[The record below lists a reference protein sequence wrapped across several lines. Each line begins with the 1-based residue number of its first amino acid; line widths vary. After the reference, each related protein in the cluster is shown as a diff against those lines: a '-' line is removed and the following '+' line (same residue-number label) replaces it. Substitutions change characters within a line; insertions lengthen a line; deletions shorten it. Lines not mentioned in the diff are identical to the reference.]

1 MTRKSS
7 LGIGLIGCG
16 AFGRF
21 CLDAFSEME
30 QVRIAAVTDARGEVA
45 DQFARDYGVAAY
57 ADPAAL
63 IASRDVQIVHVATP
77 PSSHHELALS
87 VARAGKHILCEK
99 PLAMN
104 LRQADEV
111 LAACREA
118 GVLCPVNF
126 VLRYNPATDAVKRI
140 IDCGV
145 LGKVLA
151 GRLTNCA
158 KDTPLPPD
166 HWFWDKEV
174 SGGIFIEHGVHFF
187 DLYSHWLGAGKVI
200 AAHAELREATA
211 QEDRVLCT
219 VRHDTGAVVTHYHG
233 FDQIT
238 PMDRADH
245 RMVCEMGDIRVEG
258 WIPLSVRV
266 DAAVDDEG
274 AERLAAATPGGSV
287 EILERYPADVGRMMG
302 RGQMR
307 RVTRRIRLHYV
318 PQIDK
323 QSLYAGSL
331 RQLLA
336 DQVAAIRD
344 RTHVRRITERNGRDA
359 LVLAVTATEMARSRT
374 NAK

>member
-1 MTRKSS
+1 MDDHRA
-7 LGIGLIGCG
+7 LGLGLIGCG

-30 QVRIAAVTDARGEVA
+30 QVRIAAVADARGEVA
-45 DQFARDYGVAAY
+45 DQLARDHGVPAY
-57 ADPAAL
+57 SDPASL
-63 IASRDVQIVHVATP
+63 IASRDVQIVHIATP
-77 PSSHHELALS
+77 PSSHHELALAA
-87 VARAGKHILCEK
+87 ARAGKHILCEK

-104 LRQADEV
+104 LRQADAV
-111 LAACREA
+111 LAASREA

-126 VLRYNPATDAVKRI
+126 VLRHNPVTDAVKRI

-145 LGKVLA
+145 LGEVLA

-158 KDTPLPPD
+158 KDTPLPAD
-166 HWFWDKEV
+166 HWFWDQEV

-187 DLYSHWLGAGKVI
+187 DLYSYWLGAGTVI
-200 AAHAELREATA
+200 GAHAEVREATA
-211 QEDRVLCT
+211 QEDRVLCM

-258 WIPLSVRV
+258 WIPLSVSV

-274 AERLAAATPGGSV
+274 AERLAAAAFGGSV
-287 EILERYPADVGRMMG
+287 EILERYPPDGCRILG
-302 RGQMR
+302 RGKTR
-307 RVTRRIRLHYV
+307 RVTQRIRLHYA
-318 PQIDK
+318 PQLDK
-323 QSLYAGSL
+323 QSLYAESL

-359 LVLAVTATEMARSRT
+359 LVLAVAATEMARARM